1 MNVDEDED
9 SEDSASRIS
18 SNERIQL
25 NKELEMSQNLKSPNV
40 VKVKK
45 GISEEKTLQIDAD

>member
-1 MNVDEDED
+1 MNVDDED
-9 SEDSASRIS
+9 SEDSVSRMS
-18 SNERIQL
+18 SPERIQL
-25 NKELEMSQNLKSPNV
+25 NKEFEMSQNLKSPNV